1 MSNILITFEVR
12 DNTTDNNITS
22 LKGVLAEMNTHV
34 RVVKSSHVNS
44 ADLDWSDVIL
54 ANRPN
59 SIYSL
64 EVIKSAKKTKRFVI
78 LSLDDDIIN
87 LPTNHPN
94 YWKRK
99 YTLKCLEL
107 GDVLMSTSPLILN
120 DYCEKYHLRPL
131 LVNSYVKDEDIK
143 KIHKVSG
150 KVKIVYP
157 AGKDHIGLF
166 NKYLHPFF
174 DEFLRTYSDIVDVT
188 FIGIEP
194 QVEKSE
200 AVHFVK
206 GMPYKEYLEFM
217 RTNDFD
223 IGLAPLD
230 DEPFCARKYF
240 AKYIEYAKYGILGL
254 YSAVKPYTYAVRE
267 GENGILVNGA
277 AEQWKE
283 SLLNLINE
291 PDRIYGIVSNS
302 QRDMREKFSILNAVN
317 NLSAHCPELE
327 SFQKRYSIYSI
338 KISHLAILC
347 YRMKDFYVR
356 LMFHLKDEGLSFV
369 FHKTKLIKTWIKS
382 DIF

>member
-1 MSNILITFEVR
+1 MSNILIIFEVK

-22 LKGVLAEMNTHV
+22 LKGVLAEMNTQV
-34 RVVKSSHVNS
+34 RVVMSSCVNS

-59 SIYSL
+59 SIYSF
-64 EVIKSAKKTKRFVI
+64 EIIKSAKKAERFVV

-99 YTLKCLEL
+99 YTIRCLEL

-143 KIHKVSG
+143 KIHKVSDRIR
-150 KVKIVYP
+150 IVYP

-166 NKYLHPFF
+166 NKYLRPFF
-174 DEFLRTYSDIVDVT
+174 DEFLKTHSDNVDVT

-194 QVEKSE
+194 QMEKSDS
-200 AVHFVK
+200 VHFVK

-217 RTNDFD
+217 KMNDFD

-230 DEPFCARKYF
+230 DDPFCARKYF

-254 YSAVKPYTYAVRE
+254 YSNVKPYTYAVRD

-283 SLLNLINE
+283 SLLNIIKA
-291 PDRIYGIVSNS
+291 PDRICGMVSNS
-302 QRDMREKFSILNAVN
+302 QKDLRERFSMSNAVN
-317 NLSAHCPELE
+317 ILYKHCPELE
-327 SFQKRYSIYSI
+327 SFQKGYNIPSL
-338 KISHLAILC
+338 KISPFTILC
-347 YRMKDFYVR
+347 YRIKDFYVR
-356 LMFHLKDEGLSFV
+356 FVFHLKNEGLSFV
-369 FHKTKLIKTWIKS
+369 LQKI
-382 DIF
+382 